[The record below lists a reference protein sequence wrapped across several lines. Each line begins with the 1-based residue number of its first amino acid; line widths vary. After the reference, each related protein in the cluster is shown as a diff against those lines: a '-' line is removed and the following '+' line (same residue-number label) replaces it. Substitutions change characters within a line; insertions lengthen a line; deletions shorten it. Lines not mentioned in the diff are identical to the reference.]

1 MTHAFDIEALQELCA
16 QAVTISYN
24 TDAADVLSFSLK
36 PEAYRKLMVGESEL
50 KYLDR
55 IVLFCEGR
63 LVFSGIIQ
71 QGISYGVQAGS
82 GESVSFEA
90 HSDYSVLERVAYCR
104 TNSKGDVI
112 YPTVSKLSKFASL
125 GGLINGYLT
134 WAKGSGFIESNTI
147 ISDALVSRVPAPEGN
162 SFTSCASLILEA
174 MQWVPDAVMVNRYEY
189 GVPSMQ
195 FVQLDELEHLTVP
208 KNALLTSVQL
218 QAQPDAVPPFCA
230 LLGGDN
236 FILPEGASLQQ
247 QNGFIFPVPV
257 DREDNNMRAGSA
269 PNSQKMIIKGIP
281 VPNRC
286 VSANC
291 ADAFNSS
298 YIVENSNTHKFL
310 KYFFPKYKEYLLYSA
325 AAACVVSVVPAAD
338 LVEDETEEED
348 EDAKKV
354 PANYSEDPTT
364 WGAGD
369 GYDACYV
376 MTEGSFNASS
386 RASKNLKGLRWCKA
400 SLSINL
406 SISADDFQ
414 RMPDALK
421 PGIDE
426 LFPGRNRRKKENSET
441 EYTSHKLVNM
451 KLDCVLI
458 NRRKRIYDPAT
469 NKPCS
474 TDAEYDESTELTV
487 TDYRECLRKYYE
499 ATRTVYHEGN
509 IELLHDGT
517 YMPETLTG
525 KSVTIAGKR
534 AEWESMNAVIRGVTW
549 NYEARTLSLNV
560 GSVSPMSFDTMLQR
574 RLLAKSP
581 MLEIEQRLNVPFDV
595 KDDADQKERELEMSV
610 SPSIS
615 ASVSG
620 AVSGKYRQP
629 FTLYETFESDTG
641 EESGEKVTVWLTGGS
656 LTKDGKVF
664 IVPNADKQII
674 RGEASGDAWQMNVP
688 LKLKWEKITGEWK
701 YSIIQK
707 TETENG

>member
-1 MTHAFDIEALQELCA
+1 MTHAFDIETLQELCA

-24 TDAADVLSFSLK
+24 TDTADVLSFSLK
-36 PEAYRKLMVGESEL
+36 PEAYKKLMVGESEL

-55 IVLFCEGR
+55 IELFCEGR

-90 HSDYSVLERVAYCR
+90 HSDYSVLERIAYCR
-104 TNSKGDVI
+104 TNSNGDVI

-134 WAKGSGFIESNTI
+134 WAKGSGLIESTTLV
-147 ISDALVSRVPAPEGN
+147 SDALSSRVPAPEGN
-162 SFTSCASLILEA
+162 SFTSCASLITES
-174 MQWVPDAVMVNRYEY
+174 MRWVPDAVMVNRYES

-195 FVQLDELEHLTVP
+195 FVQLGELEHLTVP

-269 PNSQKMIIKGIP
+269 PNSQKMVIKGIP
-281 VPNRC
+281 VPDRC
-286 VSANC
+286 VSKNC
-291 ADAFNSS
+291 AAAFNSS
-298 YIVENSNTHKFL
+298 SIVENSNTHKFL
-310 KYFFPKYKEYLLYSA
+310 KYFFPKYKEYLPYAS

-338 LVEDETEEED
+338 LVEDETEED

-400 SLSINL
+400 SLSVNL

-414 RMPDALK
+414 SMPDALK

-441 EYTSHKLVNM
+441 EYTSHKLVNL

-474 TDAEYDESTELTV
+474 TDAEYDESAELTV

-499 ATRTVYHEGN
+499 ATRTLYHEGN

-581 MLEIEQRLNVPFDV
+581 ILETEQRLNVPFDV

-629 FTLYETFESDTG
+629 FTLYEVFEAAENEG
-641 EESGEKVTVWLTGGS
+641 EEDKVTVYLAGGV
-656 LTKDGKVF
+656 LKRDGQVF
-664 IVPNADKQII
+664 
-674 RGEASGDAWQMNVP
+674 NVP
-688 LKLKWEKITGEWK
+688 DTAQQIVNGETISQGWELDGEKLKLKWARVAGQWV
-701 YSIIQK
+701 YSITQEI
-707 TETENG
+707 TE